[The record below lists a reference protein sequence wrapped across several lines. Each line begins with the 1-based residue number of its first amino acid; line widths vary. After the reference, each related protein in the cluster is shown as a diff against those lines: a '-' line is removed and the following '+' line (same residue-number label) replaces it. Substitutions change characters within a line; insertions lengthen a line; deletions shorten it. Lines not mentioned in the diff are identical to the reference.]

1 MTLVALFPLP
11 STRNDSACNLVEEDK
26 EDEEEYCQ
34 TRDQIQ
40 FVSASN
46 LKANMTTESNPY
58 GMESSTSCLEQCN
71 AMGEAEGN
79 SFDRDGLGGFYSNT
93 GCKSRESM
101 MQRIHLIGRQLDMQ
115 MLPI

>member
-1 MTLVALFPLP
+1 MCRRFLLGSELNHTKDESQNTEKFFPFFVIFCSSEYMTLVALFPLP

-71 AMGEAEGN
+71 AMGEAEN
-79 SFDRDGLGGFYSNT
+79 KIF
-93 GCKSRESM
+93 E
-101 MQRIHLIGRQLDMQ
+101 
-115 MLPI
+115 